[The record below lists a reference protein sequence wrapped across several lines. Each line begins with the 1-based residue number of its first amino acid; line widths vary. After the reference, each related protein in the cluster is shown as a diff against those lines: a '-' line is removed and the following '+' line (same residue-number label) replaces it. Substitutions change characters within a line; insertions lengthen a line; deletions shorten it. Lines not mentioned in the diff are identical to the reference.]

1 MWCFCYMNNSTD
13 SFQLK
18 VFSRNRSLFQFS
30 GRSRLSWCDS
40 DVQHHPAA
48 GNQTALRINTSSFHF
63 HSFIKGNK
71 WRKCFSEQIST
82 INPQFWWFASYF
94 TLVWSLVLCVKRL
107 NCFSLIL
114 LQCVR
119 SEDQCFF
126 RGVKLSNCVWIAA
139 IRTRHHTS
147 EPLNLPHCFP
157 VSHVVFSSVV
167 STRVSVDVAAAAQN
181 RHFTIS
187 LPDFGSY
194 IVFFFDTS

>member
-1 MWCFCYMNNSTD
+1 MFLLHKQQHWLISAEGLN
-13 SFQLK
+13 
-18 VFSRNRSLFQFS
+18 RNRSLFQFS

-48 GNQTALRINTSSFHF
+48 GNQTALRIHTSSFHF
-63 HSFIKGNK
+63 HSFIKGNAQ
-71 WRKCFSEQIST
+71 RKCFSEQILR

-119 SEDQCFF
+119 SEDQCFL

-139 IRTRHHTS
+139 IRTRLHTS
-147 EPLNLPHCFP
+147 EPPTLLSCFTLCLLIGRFIQ
-157 VSHVVFSSVV
+157 SEC
-167 STRVSVDVAAAAQN
+167 RRGRR

-194 IVFFFDTS
+194 IVFLFDTS

>member
-18 VFSRNRSLFQFS
+18 VFNRNRSLFQFS
-30 GRSRLSWCDS
+30 SRSRLSWCDS

-63 HSFIKGNK
+63 HSFIKGNAQ
-71 WRKCFSEQIST
+71 RKCFSEQILR

-147 EPLNLPHCFP
+147 EPPNLPHCFP

-167 STRVSVDVAAAAQN
+167 SIQSELLLYCVNLNLLKT
-181 RHFTIS
+181 S
-187 LPDFGSY
+187 LRS
-194 IVFFFDTS
+194 